1 MIYIFAIIFSFIQ
14 CNIVKYN
21 INIYHTKGYVY
32 YTINNTEKIWISS
45 FNEYLYL
52 KTVELDV
59 SKRYNIVIYCNTNS
73 SNLINWSGEV
83 LITTSKELMQL
94 EEYYNIKKNNN
105 NFDIM
110 FCPNGSYV
118 DRTGKIF
125 FEFLKNNKIPKIL
138 ITSNNNI
145 SVQDLGEIKIY
156 NSYETI
162 HFIRNEFI
170 YILGDY
176 DYFLDYYGYKIE
188 YTQLYY
194 IEKNM
199 MFYIYYIFKEYG
211 FKTVD
216 TFNQAEFTKSILDIV
231 KKTEDNRE
239 QFKSIPKEFIIVA
252 NYKFDSISKSIFVK
266 AGFSYSFLDSEN
278 YYPIFFKTSENFQP
292 IKTEDK
298 EYNSTNFVSITT
310 FGENN
315 LEITK

>member
-1 MIYIFAIIFSFIQ
+1 MIYIFAIIFSIIQ

-21 INIYHTKGYVY
+21 INQYHTKGYVA
-32 YTINNTEKIWISS
+32 YTINGDEKIEISS
-45 FNEYLYL
+45 FNEYLYS
-52 KTVELDV
+52 KTVELDD
-59 SKRYNIVIYCNTNS
+59 SKNYSITVYYNINS
-73 SNLINWSGEV
+73 SNHDILAGEV
-83 LITTSKELMQL
+83 WIVKSKDLMQL

-105 NFDIM
+105 DFNIM
-110 FCPNGSYV
+110 FCPNGTNV
-118 DRTGKIF
+118 DETGKIL
-125 FEFLKNNKIPKIL
+125 FEFLKNNNFPKIL

-145 SVQDLGEIKIY
+145 SVQDLGEISIY
-156 NSYETI
+156 RRYETI
-162 HFIRNEFI
+162 HFLHNEFI
-170 YILGDY
+170 SILEDY

-188 YTQLYY
+188 YAQLYY
-194 IEKNM
+194 LEKNM

-216 TFNQAEFTKSILDIV
+216 TFFQAEFTKSILDIV

-239 QFKSIPKEFIIVA
+239 QFKSIPKVFIIVV
-252 NYKFDSISKSIFVK
+252 NYKFDSISTSIFVK

-278 YYPIFFKTSENFQP
+278 YYPIFFKTNANFQP

-315 LEITK
+315 LQITK